1 MSNDT
6 WTDLG
11 PESDFPADEHSCLN
25 TEGTNGTPGTAVV
38 VVNVKGEMYALENRC
53 PHAGRPLGD
62 GACAGMTII
71 CPYHGYTYH
80 IKTGKNIDFPEEETP
95 VRTFPLRVE
104 GGRVQIQLTNDEA
117 EQT

>member
-1 MSNDT
+1 MSHNP

-11 PESDFPADEHSCLN
+11 PESDFPTTGHTCFD
-25 TEGTNGTPGTAVV
+25 TPDVDGARGTALVI
-38 VVNVKGEMYALENRC
+38 VKNGDTWYALENRC

-62 GACAGMTII
+62 GECAGLTIT

-95 VRTFPLRVE
+95 VKTFSIRVE
-104 GGRVQIQLTNDEA
+104 GGNLQVRLTNDEA
-117 EQT
+117 ENS